1 MVKLKIMIKQLLFVK
16 NKFKIGQPPA
26 LSMKKAVSIKPGI
39 YKTIIMIF
47 LAFFIQLFMGSC
59 KTCKCPAYSQIES
72 QTPAKTGDATV

>member
-1 MVKLKIMIKQLLFVK
+1 MVKLKIMIRQLLFVK
-16 NKFKIGQPPA
+16 NRFIIWRKPA

-47 LAFFIQLFMGSC
+47 LALFIQLFMGSC

-72 QTPAKTGDATV
+72 QIPAKTGDTTV